1 MLLGK
6 KLFNILLEISMFILS
21 NSQAKFNKQSIEEL
35 NKGWDE
41 KKSFSVSL
49 GNKSQVLQGPQI
61 LAFCAI

>member
-1 MLLGK
+1 
-6 KLFNILLEISMFILS
+6 MFILS
-21 NSQAKFNKQSIEEL
+21 NSQAKFNEQSMEEL

-49 GNKSQVLQGPQI
+49 GSKSQVLQGPQI